1 MNYKIGRGCIMAI
14 VILTDSTCD
23 LPLSYIRDNKIE
35 FLGLTVLIDN
45 KEVLDNLG
53 KTLTYEDFYQYLRTG
68 KTISTSQ
75 VNTHSFTE
83 MFLKHIKNG
92 DSIIYIG
99 LSSALSG
106 THNSARIAKAEV
118 LENHPMA
125 DISIIDTLSVS
136 SGLGLLVHYAS
147 QMNKAGKSK
156 KEIVNWI
163 ETNKLRVAHLFTVD
177 DLEHLKRGGRLSSTS
192 AFVGSL
198 LNIKPLLFVNDAG
211 KLVPYDKARGR
222 KKAMHNLVDTL
233 KEHIQS
239 SEDQTIFISHG
250 DCLEEAKQLESW
262 IREKLPVKDVI
273 ISMVGTTVGSHS
285 GPGTLALF
293 FLGDHRTP

>member
-1 MNYKIGRGCIMAI
+1 MAM

-23 LPLSYIRDNKIE
+23 LPLSYIQDNKIE

-45 KEVLDNLG
+45 KEVLDDLG
-53 KTLTYEDFYQYLRTG
+53 KTLTYEDFYAHLRTG
-68 KTISTSQ
+68 QTTSTSQ

-106 THNSARIAKAEV
+106 THNSANIAKAEV
-118 LENHPMA
+118 LEQYPMA
-125 DISIIDTLSVS
+125 DISIIDTLSVCG
-136 SGLGLLVHYAS
+136 GLGLLVHYAS
-147 QMNKAGKSK
+147 QMSKTGKSK
-156 KEIVNWI
+156 EEIVSWI
-163 ETNKLRVAHLFTVD
+163 ERNKLRVVHLVTVD
-177 DLEHLKRGGRLSSTS
+177 DLEHLKRGGRLSGAS

-198 LNIKPLLFVNDAG
+198 LNIKPLLFVDDSG
-211 KLVPYDKARGR
+211 KLAPYDKARGR
-222 KKAMHNLVDTL
+222 KKAIRNLVDML
-233 KEHIQS
+233 EKHIQFS
-239 SEDQTIFISHG
+239 KDQTIFINHG
-250 DCLEEAKQLESW
+250 DCLEEAKQLENW
-262 IREKLPVKDVI
+262 IREKLPVKNVI

-293 FLGDHRTP
+293 FLGDTRKP